1 MDPAGGAINVHR
13 GLNISAYFSP
23 PGPNIS
29 KYLDRGS
36 EIYGPGVFF
45 RGGQICRHIT
55 HHAPQTVQ
63 LLLLIINS
71 DPQLIQLKCNLQNW
85 YELICMFSGGTVL

>member
-1 MDPAGGAINVHR
+1 MDPGGAINVHR
-13 GLNISAYFSP
+13 GLNISAYFS
-23 PGPNIS
+23 
-29 KYLDRGS
+29 
-36 EIYGPGVFF
+36 GPGVFF

-71 DPQLIQLKCNLQNW
+71 IHSL
-85 YELICMFSGGTVL
+85 YS